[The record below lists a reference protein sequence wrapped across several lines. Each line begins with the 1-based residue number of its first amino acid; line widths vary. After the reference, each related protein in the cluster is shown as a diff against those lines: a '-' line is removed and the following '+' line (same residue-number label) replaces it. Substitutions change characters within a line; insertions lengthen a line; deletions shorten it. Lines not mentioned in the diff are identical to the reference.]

1 MRDAGCGIV
10 PEISD
15 ERLEISDSLLSYSRR
30 HVTFAPGARLG
41 SNEIIA
47 KLGEGG
53 MGEVYRATDVRLKRH
68 VAIKLLPAAFTADK
82 DRLVRFE
89 REAQLL
95 ASLNHPSIAHVYGF
109 ESATLPDG
117 SAGHFLSMELVEGED
132 LAERLKRGAIPVEEA
147 VAIARQ
153 IAEALEEAHE
163 RGIVHRDLKPANVK
177 VTPDGK
183 VKVLDFGLAKALALE
198 GASATAEASG
208 PSTSPTFT
216 TPAMTQAGM
225 IMGTAAYMSP
235 EQARGK
241 AVDKRS
247 DIWAFGVV
255 LFEMLTGQRVF
266 QGETVSD
273 IMAATL
279 RQEIDWSALPPT
291 TPANVRQL
299 LRRCLE
305 RDPKRRLR
313 DIGEARFALD
323 EGSSVEA
330 GPYRAPGRR
339 SGAFRLGVLALV
351 AIASAAAGIWLWTT
365 LRTTPTQGVTR
376 LSIQLPP
383 GHVLSGLA
391 GPAISPDGRLIVYA
405 ARDASDVSRLYL
417 RALDRFDA
425 SVVADS
431 EGAQQPFFSPD
442 GRRVGFFARAKLLTA
457 SVGGGAA
464 TPIADASAQ
473 PLGGTW
479 SEDDTIVFAPA
490 LSVGL
495 RRVPSSG
502 GTTQQLT
509 LPDEGAGGY
518 AHVRP
523 QFLPGG
529 RSILFTIWGAATPD
543 ANANAVLSIDTK
555 KWILVNRGLWTARYA
570 ESGHLLVSGPRGVR
584 AAPFDAGRPAPANPQ
599 TFVVDDVFWRIA
611 WGDSW
616 FSVSKTGTLAYVPG
630 DFSLGRLAW
639 IDRVGRAAVL
649 TETPVSLVDPAL
661 SPDGERVAMQDRDN
675 NLWVMH
681 VRRGSRVRLTLDGE
695 GVNAYPVWSADG
707 TRIVFASNRSGDWE
721 IYSVPAGGGSAT
733 RLLTRK
739 GNQFPLSYA
748 PDGTLLINER
758 SAGRTGA
765 DLWTLAPDGKVA
777 PFLVDQPASK
787 AGGQFS
793 PDGRAVAYISDE
805 TGRDEIYVRPFGS
818 KGDAVQVSTDGGTA
832 PRWSPDGKEL
842 FYRRGDAFM
851 AANVTMSTDKI
862 AVGDPRK
869 LFEARAA
876 AGRSTFQ
883 AAYSVSLDGRFLVHL
898 LDPKAVPTQIDV
910 VLNWF
915 EELRTKVPAR

>member
-1 MRDAGCGIV
+1 MPGVAF
-10 PEISD
+10 SA
-15 ERLEISDSLLSYSRR
+15 DSKKPVGHRVRNDGTTEYHVILVQLLRCYSRR
-30 HVTFAPGARLG
+30 HVTFAPGTRLG

-95 ASLNHPSIAHVYGF
+95 ASLNHPNIAHVYGF

-153 IAEALEEAHE
+153 IADALEEAHE

-279 RQEIDWSALPPT
+279 RQEIDWNALPPT

-339 SGAFRLGVLALV
+339 SAAFRLGALALV

-365 LRTTPTQGVTR
+365 LRTDTDARCDPLVNSAASRTCALRTCRSGDLTR
-376 LSIQLPP
+376 WTS
-383 GHVLSGLA
+383 HRV
-391 GPAISPDGRLIVYA
+391 R
-405 ARDASDVSRLYL
+405 RT
-417 RALDRFDA
+417 
-425 SVVADS
+425 
-431 EGAQQPFFSPD
+431 
-442 GRRVGFFARAKLLTA
+442 RRVGRLAAVFARARSLRCERGCRQRRRSTTLL
-457 SVGGGAA
+457 
-464 TPIADASAQ
+464 
-473 PLGGTW
+473 L
-479 SEDDTIVFAPA
+479 
-490 LSVGL
+490 
-495 RRVPSSG
+495 
-502 GTTQQLT
+502 
-509 LPDEGAGGY
+509 
-518 AHVRP
+518 
-523 QFLPGG
+523 
-529 RSILFTIWGAATPD
+529 
-543 ANANAVLSIDTK
+543 
-555 KWILVNRGLWTARYA
+555 
-570 ESGHLLVSGPRGVR
+570 
-584 AAPFDAGRPAPANPQ
+584 AGRPPC
-599 TFVVDDVFWRIA
+599 
-611 WGDSW
+611 
-616 FSVSKTGTLAYVPG
+616 
-630 DFSLGRLAW
+630 
-639 IDRVGRAAVL
+639 
-649 TETPVSLVDPAL
+649 
-661 SPDGERVAMQDRDN
+661 
-675 NLWVMH
+675 
-681 VRRGSRVRLTLDGE
+681 
-695 GVNAYPVWSADG
+695 
-707 TRIVFASNRSGDWE
+707 
-721 IYSVPAGGGSAT
+721 
-733 RLLTRK
+733 RLL
-739 GNQFPLSYA
+739 
-748 PDGTLLINER
+748 
-758 SAGRTGA
+758 
-765 DLWTLAPDGKVA
+765 
-777 PFLVDQPASK
+777 
-787 AGGQFS
+787 
-793 PDGRAVAYISDE
+793 RACE
-805 TGRDEIYVRPFGS
+805 
-818 KGDAVQVSTDGGTA
+818 AV
-832 PRWSPDGKEL
+832 
-842 FYRRGDAFM
+842 
-851 AANVTMSTDKI
+851 
-862 AVGDPRK
+862 
-869 LFEARAA
+869 
-876 AGRSTFQ
+876 
-883 AAYSVSLDGRFLVHL
+883 
-898 LDPKAVPTQIDV
+898 
-910 VLNWF
+910 
-915 EELRTKVPAR
+915 